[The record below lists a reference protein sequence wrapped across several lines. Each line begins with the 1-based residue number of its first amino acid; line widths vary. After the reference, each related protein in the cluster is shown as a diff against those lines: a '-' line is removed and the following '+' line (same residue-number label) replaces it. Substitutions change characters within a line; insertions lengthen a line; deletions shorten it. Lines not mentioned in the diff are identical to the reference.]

1 MNTQTKEKTS
11 KGNGAPASYKNA
23 KRAKGSSSP
32 SSQSSIGEMVQ
43 ESGEK
48 MGALASD
55 IYASTADTIET
66 GTSYVT
72 RHPIKG
78 AAMAAAAGLFAGSL
92 LTAAIRGR
100 K

>member
-1 MNTQTKEKTS
+1 MNTQTKEKAS
-11 KGNGAPASYKNA
+11 KGNGATASFKNA
-23 KRAKGSSSP
+23 KHAKALDR
-32 SSQSSIGEMVQ
+32 SSIGEMVQ

-55 IYASTADTIET
+55 IYSSTADSIES

-72 RHPIKG
+72 RHPLKG
-78 AAMAAAAGLFAGSL
+78 AAVAAAAGLVAGSL
-92 LTAAIRGR
+92 LTAALRGR